1 MATDGEIDYRS
12 FTRAQLE
19 EALARIDRTQFP
31 INYARLT
38 AALAQRRAAE
48 GPASGQPEPAAVPA
62 HHQLKFTGDG
72 KEYFRIWIVNL
83 ALTIATL
90 GIYSAWAKVR
100 KQRYFYSNTLL
111 DGSAFGYH
119 AEPLKILK
127 GRIIALLFVG
137 IYFAAVRTSFKAT
150 LAVIVLI
157 GLVTPWLFVKS
168 RMFTSRVSSWRG
180 IRFNFREDYRGAY
193 ATLLG
198 NLALV
203 VITFGILAPRLTW
216 ARYKFLVSRTSFGDE
231 EFTCDARVGKFHST
245 YWKAIGMTF
254 GVVAAIGVLAAILIP
269 ALHLGKAAQ
278 VPKWAALSLSYGL
291 IFLNYAII
299 GPVVLGFT
307 HARNLNEVLNHT
319 RVGPHRLAGTFR
331 AATLVG
337 IYLRNVLLI
346 IVTAGIYIPWAHVRV
361 ARYRCESIALEA
373 QGSLEHLSASAAKAV
388 PGAALEELGSFFDL
402 DFGF

>member
-31 INYARLT
+31 LNYARLM
-38 AALAQRRAAE
+38 AALEQQRAAE
-48 GPASGQPEPAAVPA
+48 GHASAQPAAPA
-62 HHQLKFTGDG
+62 AAPTHHQLKFTGDG

-100 KQRYFYSNTLL
+100 KQRYFYSNTVL

-137 IYFAAVRTSFKAT
+137 IYFAAVRTSVKAT
-150 LAVIVLI
+150 LVVIVLL

-193 ATLLG
+193 VKLLG

-203 VITFGILAPRLTW
+203 IITFGILAPRLTW
-216 ARYKFLVSRTSFGDE
+216 ARYQFLVSRTSFGDE
-231 EFTCDARVGKFHST
+231 EFTCTARVGKFHST

-254 GVVAAIGVLAAILIP
+254 GVVAIMGVLAALLIP
-269 ALHLGKAAQ
+269 ALHLGKAQ
-278 VPKWAALSLSYGL
+278 VPKWATMALGYGL

-319 RVGPHRLAGTFR
+319 TVGPHRLSGTFG
-331 AATLVG
+331 ATTLVG
-337 IYLRNVLLI
+337 LYLRNVLLI
-346 IVTAGIYIPWAHVRV
+346 IITAGIYIPWAHVRV

-373 QGSLEHLSASAAKAV
+373 QGSLAQLSAAASKAV

>member
-1 MATDGEIDYRS
+1 MPRK
-12 FTRAQLE
+12 
-19 EALARIDRTQFP
+19 P
-31 INYARLT
+31 
-38 AALAQRRAAE
+38 
-48 GPASGQPEPAAVPA
+48 PPAARSAEPPA
-62 HHQLKFTGDG
+62 PLTHHELKFTGDG
-72 KEYFRIWIVNL
+72 REYFRIWIVNL

-100 KQRYFYSNTLL
+100 KQRYFYSNTIL

-127 GRIIALLFVG
+127 GRLIALLFVG
-137 IYFAAVRTSFKAT
+137 IYFAAVRTSLKAT
-150 LAVIVLI
+150 LLVIVLL

-216 ARYKFLVSRTSFGDE
+216 ARYQFLVSRTSFGDE
-231 EFTCDARVGKFHST
+231 EFTCNPRVGTFHST

-254 GVVAAIGVLAAILIP
+254 GVVAIIGVLAAILIP
-269 ALHLGKAAQ
+269 ALHLGTAQ
-278 VPKWAALSLSYGL
+278 LPKWAAMSLSYGL

-299 GPVVLGFT
+299 GPIVLGFT

-319 RVGPHRLAGTFR
+319 TVGPHRLSGTFR
-331 AATLVG
+331 AGTLVWL
-337 IYLRNVLLI
+337 YLRNVLLI

-373 QGSLEHLSASAAKAV
+373 QGSLEQLSASASKAV

>member
-19 EALARIDRTQFP
+19 EALARIDRAQFP
-31 INYARLT
+31 LNYARLM
-38 AALAQRRAAE
+38 AALEQRRTAE
-48 GPASGQPEPAAVPA
+48 GQASGQPAAPSA
-62 HHQLKFTGDG
+62 GPTRYQLKFTGDG
-72 KEYFRIWIVNL
+72 QEYFRIWIVNL

-127 GRIIALLFVG
+127 GRIIALVFVG
-137 IYFAAVRTSFKAT
+137 MYFAAVRTSFKAT
-150 LAVIVLI
+150 LGMIVLLA
-157 GLVTPWLFVKS
+157 LVTPWLFVKS

-180 IRFNFREDYRGAY
+180 IRFNFKEDYRGAY

-216 ARYKFLVSRTSFGDE
+216 ARYRFLVSRTSFGDE
-231 EFTCDARVGKFHST
+231 EFTCNARVGTFHST
-245 YWKAIGMTF
+245 YWKAVGMTF
-254 GVVAAIGVLAAILIP
+254 GVIAAFGVLAAILLP
-269 ALHLGKAAQ
+269 ALHLGSAQ
-278 VPKWAALSLSYGL
+278 LPHWAAKAISYGL

-299 GPVVLGFT
+299 GPILLGFT

-319 RVGPHRLAGTFR
+319 DVGPHRLSGTFR
-331 AATLVG
+331 ASTLVG
-337 IYLRNVLLI
+337 LYLRNVLLI

-361 ARYRCESIALEA
+361 ARYRCQSIALEA
-373 QGSLEHLSASAAKAV
+373 YGSLEQLSASASNAV